1 MAHLAG
7 HPGPGCPPPAAS
19 PPVAIL
25 ANVMPGDAGG
35 TLAAV
40 PRGAATSYRRAAALA
55 APAVSRR
62 PP

>member
-1 MAHLAG
+1 MAHPAG
-7 HPGPGCPPPAAS
+7 HPGPSRPPPAAS
-19 PPVAIL
+19 PPAAIP

-35 TLAAV
+35 ALAAA
-40 PRGAATSYRRAAALA
+40 PRGAATSCRRAAALA